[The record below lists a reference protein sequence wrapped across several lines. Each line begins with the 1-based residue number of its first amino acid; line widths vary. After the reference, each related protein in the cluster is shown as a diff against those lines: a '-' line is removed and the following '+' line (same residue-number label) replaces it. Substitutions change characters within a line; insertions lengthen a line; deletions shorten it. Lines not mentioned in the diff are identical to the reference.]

1 MFDAMRRGG
10 LWCLM
15 MATLAGC
22 AVPFQADR
30 AVEGRTLTLY
40 QGAYGADGRPLRL
53 IEQERRHMQDLW
65 FSPEGPKKNQPLW
78 SSLHYSARHDDGR
91 VVALPFLD
99 RNSAGF
105 ASGQMT
111 VHALPG
117 TNQFVAYGKIHRAID
132 MLKSDNQLPIFVRVF
147 SLEKLVYETELVAQ
161 DGQVTFIAAVP
172 ALRFRSA
179 DGWKRVLLTERRI
192 VAE

>member
-1 MFDAMRRGG
+1 MINAMRRRGVLG
-10 LWCLM
+10 L
-15 MATLAGC
+15 MAAGLAGC

-30 AVEGRTLTLY
+30 VVEGRALTLY
-40 QGAYGADGRPLRL
+40 QGAYGPDGRTLRL
-53 IEQERRHMQDLW
+53 IEQERRHMRDLW

-78 SSLHYSARHDDGR
+78 SSLHYQARYEDGK

-117 TNQFVAYGKIHRAID
+117 GRKFVAHGKIYRTLD
-132 MLKSDNQLPIFVRVF
+132 SFKSDNDRPMFVRVF
-147 SLEKLVYETELVAQ
+147 TLEKLIYETELVAV
-161 DGQVTFIAAVP
+161 DGKLVFLDTVP
-172 ALRFRSA
+172 ALRFHSA
-179 DGWKRVLLTERRI
+179 DGWKRVLLEEKRI